1 MVAIMIFFL
10 PLLNDFVTDAMDP
23 TSGTDYLYENLSF
36 PQIVIKVRVA
46 QFATT
51 RNRVANYICVPRK
64 SYGIPPICLAF
75 SQRVIIISKLQIRIK
90 F

>member
-1 MVAIMIFFL
+1 MVGIMIFFL

-36 PQIVIKVRVA
+36 PQIFIKVRVA

-51 RNRVANYICVPRK
+51 RNRVANDICVPRK
-64 SYGIPPICLAF
+64 SYGIPPICLTF